1 MDLPVHAEGE
11 PMTADEVKAKLGLL
25 EMRQEL
31 LIGTIGKLIGT
42 VEEVRDTVNQLLA
55 WANEPPSSDL
65 RDALAN
71 LAGTISGLHD
81 GVVGLGERMPALVAE
96 GLRRAER

>member
-1 MDLPVHAEGE
+1 
-11 PMTADEVKAKLGLL
+11 MTADEIKAKLGLL

-31 LIGTIGKLIGT
+31 LLGIIRKLIGT

-65 RDALAN
+65 RDALAG
-71 LAGTISGLHD
+71 LAGTISGLHE
-81 GVVGLGERMPALVAE
+81 GIVGLGRRMPDLVAE
-96 GLRRAER
+96 GIRRAER